1 MPELWKKRLLSSFKG
16 NGRLTMIIYYCITI
30 IANIVAAIVFYKNI
44 NVTVLSVMPLLL
56 IALMIFQALLFKNE
70 KVENG
75 FRTAYGSNL
84 TADEENKM
92 LDSGSSFLLATI
104 PWMIPFILFFP
115 SIVKVLSI
123 LVYFLG
129 LVGGLILYRI
139 KNKGKIVNR
148 IDAEEKERQEQE
160 KKEQLGR
167 WK

>member
-1 MPELWKKRLLSSFKG
+1 
-16 NGRLTMIIYYCITI
+16 MIIYYCITI

-44 NVTVLSVMPLLL
+44 NVTLLSVMPLLL
-56 IALMIFQALLFKNE
+56 IALMIFQAHIFKNE

-123 LVYFLG
+123 LVYIIG

-139 KNKGKIVNR
+139 KNKGKIINR
-148 IDAEEKERQEQE
+148 MDVEEKERQEQE
-160 KKEQLGR
+160 KKEQLGK